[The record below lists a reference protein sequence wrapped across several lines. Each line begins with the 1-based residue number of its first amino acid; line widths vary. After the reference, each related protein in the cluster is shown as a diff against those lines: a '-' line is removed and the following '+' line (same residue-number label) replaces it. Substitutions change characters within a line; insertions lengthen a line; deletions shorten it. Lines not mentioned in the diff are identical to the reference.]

1 MNHFD
6 YLTSIND
13 TKKDIM
19 IDDLAEKDYNSFM
32 VNRGLSYFN
41 DTILIAN
48 EMNTKHFIDKRMQ
61 YDFHMNLVRKKK
73 RWSKWNK
80 AEVDKDLKIVKEYYG
95 YSSGKARQVLSLLTD
110 ENIQDLKK
118 RLYKGGK
125 S

>member
-19 IDDLAEKDYNSFM
+19 VDDLAEKDYNSFM
-32 VNRGLSYFN
+32 INRGLSYFI
-41 DTILIAN
+41 DTILTAN
-48 EMNTKHFIDKRMQ
+48 EMNTKYFIDKRMQ

-80 AEVDKDLKIVKEYYG
+80 AEVDKDIKVVKEYYN
-95 YSSGKARQVLSLLTD
+95 YSNEKARQALTILTP
-110 ENIQDLKK
+110 ENIEDLKK
-118 RLYKGGK
+118 RLRKGGK